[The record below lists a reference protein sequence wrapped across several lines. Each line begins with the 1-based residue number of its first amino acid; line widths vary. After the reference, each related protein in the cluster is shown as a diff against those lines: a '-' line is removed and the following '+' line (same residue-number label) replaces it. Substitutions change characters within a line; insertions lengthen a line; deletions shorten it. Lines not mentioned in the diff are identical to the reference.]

1 MKPFFSILCFPKPAL
16 VFLAGAILLFCT
28 PDLAAQDEPPK
39 TEIQQPESLR
49 SDTLPEIRDSLNQR
63 DPNLFNFRKT
73 FPNPRTAL
81 RLSLLLPG
89 AGQMYNGKWWKVPLV
104 YGGLG
109 AMVVSIDFNQDR
121 YRRLKT
127 ALELQLQNKPH
138 EFSGRINT
146 PDALRSLRN
155 TYDRQTQLS
164 YIGTVAVY
172 AIIAVEAFVDAH
184 LQNFDTDEN
193 LSFRIKPV
201 LTAPPQQ
208 GIYSGIGLVL
218 AF

>member
-1 MKPFFSILCFPKPAL
+1 MPTLPISRFPGSARS
-16 VFLAGAILLFCT
+16 FLAGALLAIAIAPLC
-28 PDLAAQDEPPK
+28 AQQADTVPSAPA
-39 TEIQQPESLR
+39 PVA
-49 SDTLPEIRDSLNQR
+49 DTLARDSSNR
-63 DPNLFNFRKT
+63 REPGFFNFRKT

-81 RLSLLLPG
+81 RLSLVLPG
-89 AGQMYNGKWWKVPLV
+89 AGQLYNGKWWKVPVV
-104 YGGLG
+104 YAGIG
-109 AMVVSIDFNQDR
+109 AMVVAVDFNQDR

-155 TYDRQTQLS
+155 NYDRQTQLS
-164 YIGTVAVY
+164 YIGTVVVY
-172 AIIAVEAFVDAH
+172 AVVAVEAFVDAH

-193 LSFRIKPV
+193 LGFHLKPV
-201 LTAPPQQ
+201 LVVPPAQ
-208 GIYSGIGLVL
+208 GTYAGIGLAW

>member
-1 MKPFFSILCFPKPAL
+1 MRLPGPAQI
-16 VFLAGAILLFCT
+16 FLAGAIIIFCT
-28 PDLAAQDEPPK
+28 VKTAAQELPK
-39 TEIQQPESLR
+39 ATDQQDSVSFRKNTP
-49 SDTLPEIRDSLNQR
+49 PEIPDSLNRR
-63 DPNLFNFRKT
+63 DPGLFNFRKT

-89 AGQMYNGKWWKVPLV
+89 AGQMYNGKWWKVPIV

-184 LQNFDTDEN
+184 LQNFDTGEN
-193 LSFRIKPV
+193 LSLRLKPV

>member
-1 MKPFFSILCFPKPAL
+1 MRPPLPISRFPGSARS
-16 VFLAGAILLFCT
+16 FLAGALLAIALAPLCGQQTDTVPST
-28 PDLAAQDEPPK
+28 PLPVA
-39 TEIQQPESLR
+39 
-49 SDTLPEIRDSLNQR
+49 DTLARDSANR
-63 DPNLFNFRKT
+63 REPGFFNFRKT

-81 RLSLLLPG
+81 RLSLVMPG
-89 AGQMYNGKWWKVPLV
+89 AGQLYNGKWWKVPVV
-104 YGGLG
+104 YAGIG
-109 AMVVSIDFNQDR
+109 AMVVAVDFNQDR

-155 TYDRQTQLS
+155 SYDRQTQLS
-164 YIGTVAVY
+164 YIGTVVVY
-172 AIIAVEAFVDAH
+172 AVVAVEAFVDAH

-193 LSFRIKPV
+193 IGFRLKPV
-201 LTAPPQQ
+201 LVVPPAQ
-208 GIYSGIGLVL
+208 GTYAGIGLAW

>member
-1 MKPFFSILCFPKPAL
+1 
-16 VFLAGAILLFCT
+16 
-28 PDLAAQDEPPK
+28 
-39 TEIQQPESLR
+39 
-49 SDTLPEIRDSLNQR
+49 
-63 DPNLFNFRKT
+63 
-73 FPNPRTAL
+73 
-81 RLSLLLPG
+81 
-89 AGQMYNGKWWKVPLV
+89 MYNGKWWKVPIA

-138 EFSGRINT
+138 EFSARINT

-193 LSFRIKPV
+193 LSFRLKPI
-201 LTAPPQQ
+201 LASPPLQ
-208 GIYSGIGLVL
+208 GTYAGIGIVL
-218 AF
+218 NL

>member
-1 MKPFFSILCFPKPAL
+1 MLAFAPGNLCAQQTDTIPVLPVPAADSPG
-16 VFLAGAILLFCT
+16 LA
-28 PDLAAQDEPPK
+28 
-39 TEIQQPESLR
+39 R
-49 SDTLPEIRDSLNQR
+49 DTLNRREPGF
-63 DPNLFNFRKT
+63 FNFRKT

-81 RLSLLLPG
+81 RLSLVLPG
-89 AGQMYNGKWWKVPLV
+89 AGQLYNGKWWKVPLV
-104 YGGLG
+104 YGGIG
-109 AMVVSIDFNQDR
+109 AMVVAVDFNQDR

-164 YIGTVAVY
+164 YIGTVVVY
-172 AIIAVEAFVDAH
+172 AVVAVEAFVDAH

-193 LSFRIKPV
+193 LGIRVKPV
-201 LTAPPQQ
+201 LSTPPQQ
-208 GIYSGIGLVL
+208 GVYAGIGLVWG
-218 AF
+218 F

>member
-1 MKPFFSILCFPKPAL
+1 MAWF
-16 VFLAGAILLFCT
+16 
-28 PDLAAQDEPPK
+28 
-39 TEIQQPESLR
+39 
-49 SDTLPEIRDSLNQR
+49 
-63 DPNLFNFRKT
+63 
-73 FPNPRTAL
+73 
-81 RLSLLLPG
+81 
-89 AGQMYNGKWWKVPLV
+89 
-104 YGGLG
+104 
-109 AMVVSIDFNQDR
+109 SIDFNQDR

-193 LSFRIKPV
+193 LSFRLKPI
-201 LTAPPQQ
+201 LTSPPLQ
-208 GIYSGIGLVL
+208 GTYAGIGIVL
-218 AF
+218 NL

>member
-1 MKPFFSILCFPKPAL
+1 MLLCFCFAD
-16 VFLAGAILLFCT
+16 IS
-28 PDLAAQDEPPK
+28 AQDEPPAQEK
-39 TEIQQPESLR
+39 QRSSLFR
-49 SDTLPEIRDSLNQR
+49 RDTTPEIPDSLNRR
-63 DPNLFNFRKT
+63 DPGLFNFRKT

-89 AGQMYNGKWWKVPLV
+89 AGQMYNGKWWKVPIV
-104 YGGLG
+104 YTGLG
-109 AMVVSIDFNQDR
+109 AMVFSIDFNQDR

-138 EFSGRINT
+138 EFSNRINT

-172 AIIAVEAFVDAH
+172 AVIAVEAFVDAH

-193 LSFRIKPV
+193 LGFRLKPV
-201 LTAPPQQ
+201 LIAPPQQ
-208 GIYSGIGLVL
+208 GAYAGLGLVWG
-218 AF
+218 F

>member
-1 MKPFFSILCFPKPAL
+1 MRAIFAIYSLPGPVKCFLA
-16 VFLAGAILLFCT
+16 VFLLFICFTEASAQEELPAKEKQKAGLFR
-28 PDLAAQDEPPK
+28 K
-39 TEIQQPESLR
+39 
-49 SDTLPEIRDSLNQR
+49 DTLPEIPDSLNRR
-63 DPNLFNFRKT
+63 DPGLFNFRKT

-89 AGQMYNGKWWKVPLV
+89 AGQMYNGKWWKVPLA
-104 YGGLG
+104 YGAIG
-109 AMVVSIDFNQDR
+109 AMIVSIDFNQDR

-138 EFSGRINT
+138 EFSGRINSA
-146 PDALRSLRN
+146 DALRSLRN

-172 AIIAVEAFVDAH
+172 AIVAVEAFVDAH

-193 LSFRIKPV
+193 LGIRVKPV
-201 LTAPPQQ
+201 LLLPPQQ
-208 GIYSGIGLVL
+208 GSYAGIGIVL
-218 AF
+218 GF